1 MKKVFI
7 GLGSN
12 LQNPLYQV
20 VSAIEKIKSHNDICL
35 LATSSLYKSRPVGP
49 QDQSDFINA
58 VILIETK
65 LKPENLL
72 NDLQIIEKLHS
83 RVRLKKW
90 GPRTLDLDI
99 LMFENIIM
107 KTKKLI
113 IPHPEITN
121 RQFVLM
127 PLLEITHQN
136 FNIPLKGKIKKYI

>member
-20 VSAIEKIKSHNDICL
+20 VKAIEEIKSHYDIRL

-72 NDLQIIEKLHS
+72 YDLQTIEKLHS
-83 RVRLKKW
+83 RVRSKKW

-121 RQFVLM
+121 REFVLM

-136 FNIPLKGKIKKYI
+136 FKIPLKGKIKEYI